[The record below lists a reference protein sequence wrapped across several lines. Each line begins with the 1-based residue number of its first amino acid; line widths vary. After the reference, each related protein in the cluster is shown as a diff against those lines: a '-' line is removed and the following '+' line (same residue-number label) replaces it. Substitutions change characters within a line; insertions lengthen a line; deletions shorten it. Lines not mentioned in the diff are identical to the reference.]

1 MPSIESTLAERGAR
15 YGAFPTFSDT
25 TQTLKAF
32 FRSKMGAKWDGLAD
46 DQKEALEMIAHKLA
60 RIITGDPHYDDS
72 WRDIAGYAQL
82 VANRLAAPTQTP
94 APQPTQPP
102 AFKVGDEVKIA
113 DKIDTGAYMRSSGPG
128 YDDDMAKCL
137 GKVGVVTNLAGSRGG
152 TVRVSV
158 GDAQWWFKADDL
170 TLVGPETSDKTEEPC
185 NCPLCS
191 LDRALAERTKGEAL
205 VVELS
210 LSGDDETDPFVKLLK
225 ALAAKK

>member
-15 YGAFPTFSDT
+15 YGAFPAFSDA

-82 VANRLAAPTQTP
+82 VANRLAAPAATP
-94 APQPTQPP
+94 APQPTQTP

-113 DKIDTGAYMRSSGPG
+113 DKVNKEAYTGGSGPD
-128 YDDDMAKCL
+128 YNDEMDKCL
-137 GKVGVVTNLAGSRGG
+137 GKVGVVIALRGRGG
-152 TVRVSV
+152 TARVSV
-158 GDAQWWFKADDL
+158 EDETWWFRTDDL
-170 TLVGPETSDKTEEPC
+170 TLVGPGASDKAEEPC
-185 NCPLCS
+185 DCPICS
-191 LDRALAERTKGEAL
+191 LERALAERAGDKAETT
-205 VVELS
+205 VVEIS
-210 LSGDDETDPFVKLLK
+210 LDDETDPFVKLLK

>member
-94 APQPTQPP
+94 APQPTRPP

-113 DKIDTGAYMRSSGPG
+113 DKINKEAYTKGYGPG
-128 YDDDMAKCL
+128 YADDMDKCL
-137 GKVGVVTNLAGSRGG
+137 GKVGVVTDLDDEAG
-152 TVRVSV
+152 TARVFV
-158 GDAQWWFKADDL
+158 KGKEWWFKTNDL
-170 TLVGPETSDKTEEPC
+170 TPVGPETNDKDEEPC
-185 NCPLCS
+185 DCPLCTLDHMLTKRNKGKAKTTIIEIS
-191 LDRALAERTKGEAL
+191 LDG
-205 VVELS
+205 
-210 LSGDDETDPFVKLLK
+210 ETDPFVKLLK

>member
-15 YGAFPTFSDT
+15 YGAFPTFSDA

-82 VANRLAAPTQTP
+82 VANRLAAPAAAP
-94 APQPTQPP
+94 ATDADKP
-102 AFKVGDEVKIA
+102 AANPVVGDK
-113 DKIDTGAYMRSSGPG
+113 
-128 YDDDMAKCL
+128 
-137 GKVGVVTNLAGSRGG
+137 G
-152 TVRVSV
+152 TQIQT
-158 GDAQWWFKADDL
+158 D
-170 TLVGPETSDKTEEPC
+170 EPC
-185 NCPLCS
+185 DCPLCT
-191 LDRALAERTKGEAL
+191 LDRALAELSKGKAETT
-205 VVELS
+205 VVEIS
-210 LSGDDETDPFVKLLK
+210 VGDETDPFVKLLK